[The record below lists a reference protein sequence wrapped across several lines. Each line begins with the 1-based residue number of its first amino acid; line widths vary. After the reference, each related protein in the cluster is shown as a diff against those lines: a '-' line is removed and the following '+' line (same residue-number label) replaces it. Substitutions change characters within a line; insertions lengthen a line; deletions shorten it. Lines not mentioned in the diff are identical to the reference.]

1 MKRKYRKLAKKQK
14 VQGKKRSRLIRTK
27 GNSRKHPRAR
37 RKKPVAASRR
47 IKITDPRV
55 ARALGFMRRTGA
67 PASEAAR
74 RERMK
79 LKTLRKRAGRF
90 LYQSGPG
97 KPWKARS
104 EDQLAVSMS
113 LLTRQGRI
121 TVIVR
126 NSRERRL
133 LHQYELAVNMFRSAD
148 DGAEEA
154 LKEFD
159 GKTIAGHE
167 LVTDIK
173 TLIELEEG
181 DEIDYDN
188 FYTDLGSRS

>member
-1 MKRKYRKLAKKQK
+1 MKRKHRKLAKKQK
-14 VQGKKRSRLIRTK
+14 VQGKKRFRLIRTK
-27 GNSRKHPRAR
+27 DNSRKHRPAR
-37 RKKPVAASRR
+37 RKKPVAASWRT
-47 IKITDPRV
+47 KVTDPRV
-55 ARALGFMRRTGA
+55 VRALSFIRRTGA
-67 PASEAAR
+67 SASEAAR

-79 LKTLRKRAGRF
+79 LKTLRKRAGRY
-90 LYQSGPG
+90 LHQSGPG
-97 KPWKARS
+97 KPWRARS

-121 TVIVR
+121 TVIVP

-133 LHQYELAVNMFRSAD
+133 LHQYELAVNMFRSAA

-154 LKEFD
+154 LKEFE

-181 DEIDYDN
+181 DELDYDN
-188 FYTDLGSRS
+188 FYTDLGSKS